1 MAVIWVNRYDPT
13 RGLRVPGLLHAEG
26 ALRGR
31 ARELVWEGPKVAEMT
46 GRAMYRRVF
55 FPGVWAYRRQRHAYA
70 YVTLLRS
77 FVTTAASGDQQN
89 GQQDGGSH
97 HFTFRL

>member
-31 ARELVWEGPKVAEMT
+31 ARELVWEGPKVAELT

-55 FPGVWAYRRQRHAYA
+55 LPGVWAYRRQRRAYA
-70 YVTLLRS
+70 YVTLRS

-89 GQQDGGSH
+89 GEQDGGSH